1 MLHSQLQIAE
11 RRSWMFKFEFFPVRY
26 IYVVY
31 IYFVVRFQFLVIFIF
46 ICIFCRV
53 PKDEN
58 TRDEWANNI
67 KNYFK
72 TEMKFK
78 NCAYVCAMH
87 FESSCFNYGGLC
99 KVLRL
104 KKGSCPTKFEKVE
117 ENEPIQSSSSANI
130 SDLLNDG
137 IDLSLKEST
146 VPLSSTDSTNN
157 VSILLIIF
165 MKTILLKRM
174 V

>member
-1 MLHSQLQIAE
+1 
-11 RRSWMFKFEFFPVRY
+11 
-26 IYVVY
+26 
-31 IYFVVRFQFLVIFIF
+31 
-46 ICIFCRV
+46 
-53 PKDEN
+53 
-58 TRDEWANNI
+58 
-67 KNYFK
+67 
-72 TEMKFK
+72 MKFK

-104 KKGSCPTKFEKVE
+104 KKGYCPTKFEKVE

-130 SDLLNDG
+130 SDLR
-137 IDLSLKEST
+137 IMSA
-146 VPLSSTDSTNN
+146 
-157 VSILLIIF
+157 LLI